1 MSQRASFA
9 RPSALLTLA
18 AMGYFRRLS
27 VSEPNHYA
35 TLGLDRTCT
44 RTEIRDAYR
53 ILAKRYHPD
62 LNQNSDAARIRTQAL
77 NAAYEMLSDPARR
90 RAYDHELNE
99 TSRSTAENHGTRI
112 ERNITQEVRLR
123 VEEFLRGTA
132 VDVRVSDPANP
143 NGAEVYQLH
152 IPAGTAPGARFRL
165 PRSEPMEA
173 GFVLL
178 RLKVLPG
185 LRFKVRGSDLR
196 CDLRIDPRRAL
207 QGGTEMIAAPG
218 GGSLR
223 VQIPAGVKRGEIVR
237 IRGEGMPKAR
247 GGRGDLLV
255 RITYRPEVRVT
266 RAR

>member
-1 MSQRASFA
+1 MSTSK
-9 RPSALLTLA
+9 PS
-18 AMGYFRRLS
+18 
-27 VSEPNHYA
+27 HYT

-62 LNQNSDAARIRTQAL
+62 VNKNSDDARVRTQAL
-77 NAAYEMLSDPARR
+77 NAAYETLSDPARR

-99 TSRSTAENHGTRI
+99 TSRSNAQNRGAKI

-123 VEEFLRGTA
+123 IEEFFRGATI
-132 VDVRVSDPANP
+132 DVQVRDPANP
-143 NGAEVYQLH
+143 GGSEVYRLH

-165 PRSEPMEA
+165 PRSAPMEG

-185 LRFKVRGSDLR
+185 FRFKVRGSDLR
-196 CDLRIDPRRAL
+196 YELRVDARRAA

-218 GGSLR
+218 GGSVR
-223 VQIPAGVKRGEIVR
+223 VQIPAGVKRGEVVR